1 MTVRNGTS
9 MAGTSTNSAPA
20 CCAKGQAV
28 IAAAAR
34 NGFGPGGFAAGVDGD
49 LRAANLKQ
57 LKRIE
62 GQIRGIGVMIEDG
75 RYCADIIQQVSA
87 VQESLR
93 SVAKNLYRNHLK
105 HCAPHAMQSSGR
117 KREAMIDELVE
128 LTNRLTR

>member
-1 MTVRNGTS
+1 
-9 MAGTSTNSAPA
+9 MAVQGSGKPGLNANTPLA
-20 CCAKGQAV
+20 CCAKGQAALEAV
-28 IAAAAR
+28 AQK
-34 NGFGPGGFAAGVDGD
+34 GFGPGGFAAGVDAD
-49 LRAANLKQ
+49 LKAANLKQ

-62 GQIRGIGVMIEDG
+62 GQVRGLAVMIEDG

-117 KREAMIDELVE
+117 KRDAMIDELVE